1 MAWSEK
7 SKYFTAAACMILVVS
22 LLSLARTNLDRINY
36 NSSENVRLRRE
47 VQNVIDS
54 ANEAN
59 RKLQAQKGRAG
70 GSAATIEKELVPFK
84 YRDVVPLLHQ
94 TIISV
99 LPNEKNNPKQ
109 KELYRAFADGDV
121 KGVVAIPRKERKQ
134 IFLTNISAY
143 FTEDLETSQFGAKQ
157 VMGRSRKRTTTSMPG
172 MSMPGIMMPGMMMPG
187 SGAARSEVVQTHARQ
202 RAKDTAAGMVGEKAG
217 FVVTIAGY
225 SPYEDIQELM
235 DPAGAGEDKSK
246 WGVITRLMHL
256 DELDEVFDGNSPFE
270 LYKRLEVEHCKL
282 EIGKVDLDAE
292 MPPGIGF
299 VEVRPGK
306 VKVARAGRSTEQV
319 LIDPMT
325 KEVINKVIELD
336 ENGREKQD
344 RYSNAV
350 YKTND
355 HWFRLDV
362 KFVWKEVLK
371 QAEDSG

>member
-1 MAWSEK
+1 MEE
-7 SKYFTAAACMILVVS
+7 M
-22 LLSLARTNLDRINY
+22 
-36 NSSENVRLRRE
+36 
-47 VQNVIDS
+47 
-54 ANEAN
+54 
-59 RKLQAQKGRAG
+59 
-70 GSAATIEKELVPFK
+70 
-84 YRDVVPLLHQ
+84 
-94 TIISV
+94 
-99 LPNEKNNPKQ
+99 
-109 KELYRAFADGDV
+109 
-121 KGVVAIPRKERKQ
+121 
-134 IFLTNISAY
+134 
-143 FTEDLETSQFGAKQ
+143 
-157 VMGRSRKRTTTSMPG
+157 
-172 MSMPGIMMPGMMMPG
+172 MMMPMG
-187 SGAARSEVVQTHARQ
+187 MPGAARSKA
-202 RAKDTAAGMVGEKAG
+202 AKRRPRRSTEGGSAEEAGERAG
-217 FVVTIAGY
+217 FVVTVAGY

-282 EIGKVDLDAE
+282 EIGEVDLDAE

-306 VKVARAGRSTEQV
+306 VKVARAGSTEQV

-336 ENGREKQD
+336 ENGREKYD

-362 KFVWKEVLK
+362 KFVWKEALK